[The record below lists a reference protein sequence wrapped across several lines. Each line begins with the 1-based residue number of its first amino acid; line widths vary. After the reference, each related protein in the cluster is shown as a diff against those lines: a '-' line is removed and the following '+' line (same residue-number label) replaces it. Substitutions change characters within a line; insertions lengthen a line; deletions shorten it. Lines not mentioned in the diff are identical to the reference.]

1 MVDNLKD
8 IKFDDAKNTE
18 DMDKILRDNLG
29 IGCTECA
36 QALSENLLTKLEE
49 CLEDLPNMAPYGDY
63 DKLTEDPQVI
73 LTFLKEEAS
82 KPENWKL
89 QFVDREEKS
98 QLLKL
103 MFFNMAVDDGD
114 ILKGFVFI
122 GLSGKIRHA
131 FAQVQS

>member
-1 MVDNLKD
+1 MIDNLKD
-8 IKFDDAKNTE
+8 IKFDDAKNAE

-29 IGCTECA
+29 IGCMECA
-36 QALSENLLTKLEE
+36 QVLSEDLLTKLED
-49 CLEDLPNMAPYGDY
+49 CLEELPNMAPYGDY

-73 LTFLKEEAS
+73 LKFLKEEAS

-89 QFVDREEKS
+89 QYVDREEKS
-98 QLLKL
+98 NLLKL
-103 MFFNMAVDDGD
+103 IFFNMAVDDGD

-131 FAQVQS
+131 FTQVQS